1 LSVPSLAHIYRLGVK
16 ELYSLRYD
24 PVLAILILYT
34 FTLAIYTVATGVR
47 TEVRNASIAVV
58 DEDGS
63 DLSRRLRDAFMRPY
77 FKPAAVLGSVKDI
90 DAAMDAGRYTFVV
103 VIPPRFQAD
112 VVAGRHPTLQLDVDA
127 TAMTLA
133 GNGTVYVT
141 TILQNELAGY
151 LSRSESGAALPVSLS
166 VRSKFN
172 PNLESSWFMAVMQ
185 IVSNITMLSLIL
197 SGAAVIRERE
207 HGTIEH
213 LLVMPVTPAEIMLA
227 KIWANGLVIVAAAL
241 VSLTLVVQ
249 WLLNVTING
258 SIGLFILGASL
269 FLFAMCSLG
278 IALATFA
285 RSMPQFGLLA
295 IPFFVVMNMLSGGV
309 TPQEAM
315 PNALRYVMQA
325 APSTHFTSFSQAVL
339 YRGSGI
345 DVVWPQLAAM
355 AGIGI
360 VLFFVAA
367 WRFRG
372 TMAAAQ
378 S

>member
-1 LSVPSLAHIYRLGVK
+1 MPSLAHIYRLGVK
-16 ELYSLRYD
+16 ELYSIRYD
-24 PVLAILILYT
+24 PVLAFLIVYT
-34 FTLAIYTVATGVR
+34 FTLAIYTVATGVK
-47 TEVRNASIAVV
+47 TEVRNAPIAVV

-77 FKPAAVLGSVKDI
+77 FKPGAVLASVKDI

-141 TILQNELAGY
+141 TILQNELANY
-151 LSRSESGAALPVSLS
+151 LSRSEAGTVLPVSLS

-213 LLVMPVTPAEIMLA
+213 LLVMPVTPAEIMMA
-227 KIWANGLVIVAAAL
+227 KIWANGLVIIAAAL

-258 SIGLFILGASL
+258 SIGLFVFGAAL

-315 PNALRYVMQA
+315 PTALRYVMEA

-355 AGIGI
+355 AGIGV

-378 S
+378 G

>member
-1 LSVPSLAHIYRLGVK
+1 MLEHIYRLGVK
-16 ELYSLRYD
+16 ELFSLRYD
-24 PVLAILILYT
+24 PVLVFLIIYT
-34 FTLAIYTVATGVR
+34 FTFAIYTVATGVR

-63 DLSRRLRDAFMRPY
+63 DLSRRLRDAFLRPY
-77 FKPAAVLGSVKDI
+77 FKPASLLPSVRDI
-90 DAAMDAGRYTFVV
+90 DAAMDSGAYTFVV

-112 VVAGRHPTLQLDVDA
+112 VLAGRRPTLQVDVDA

-141 TILQNELAGY
+141 TILQNEISDFV
-151 LSRSESGAALPVSLS
+151 SRAESGTALPVNLS
-166 VRSKFN
+166 VRAKFN

-227 KIWANGLVIVAAAL
+227 KIWANGLVIIAAAL
-241 VSLTLVVQ
+241 LSITLVVQ
-249 WLLNVTING
+249 LMLGVTING
-258 SIGLFILGASL
+258 SIALFIFGAAI
-269 FLFAMCSLG
+269 FLFSMCSMG

-295 IPFFVVMNMLSGGV
+295 IPFFIVMNMLSGGV

-315 PNALRYVMQA
+315 PNALRNIMQL

-339 YRGSGI
+339 YRGAGV

-355 AGIGI
+355 TAIGVVMFLIAG
-360 VLFFVAA
+360 

-378 S
+378 G

>member
-1 LSVPSLAHIYRLGVK
+1 MRTLEHIYRLGVK
-16 ELYSLRYD
+16 ELFSLRYD
-24 PVLAILILYT
+24 PVLVFLIVYT
-34 FTLAIYTVATGVR
+34 FTFAIYTVATGVR

-63 DLSRRLRDAFMRPY
+63 DLSRRLRDAFLRPY
-77 FKPAAVLGSVKDI
+77 FKPAMLLPSVKDI
-90 DAAMDAGRYTFVV
+90 DAAMDSGAFTFVV

-112 VVAGRHPTLQLDVDA
+112 VLAGRRPTLQIDVDA

-133 GNGTVYVT
+133 GNGTAYVT
-141 TILQNELAGY
+141 TILQNEIADY
-151 LSRSESGAALPVSLS
+151 VSRAESGAALPVNLS
-166 VRSKFN
+166 VRAKFN

-227 KIWANGLVIVAAAL
+227 KIWANGLVIIAAAL
-241 VSLTLVVQ
+241 LSITLVVQ
-249 WLLNVTING
+249 LMLGVTING
-258 SIGLFILGASL
+258 SIALFILGAAI
-269 FLFAMCSLG
+269 FLFSMCSMG

-295 IPFFVVMNMLSGGV
+295 IPFFIVMNMLSGGV

-315 PNALRYVMQA
+315 PNALRNIMQL

-339 YRGSGI
+339 YRGAGV

-355 AGIGI
+355 TAIGVAMFLIAG
-360 VLFFVAA
+360 

-378 S
+378 G

>member
-1 LSVPSLAHIYRLGVK
+1 MRFWEHIYRLGVK

-24 PVLAILILYT
+24 PVLVFLILYT
-34 FTLAIYTVATGVR
+34 FTFAIYTVATGVR

-63 DLSRRLRDAFMRPY
+63 DLSRRLRDAFLKPY
-77 FKPAAVLGSVKDI
+77 FKPASVLPSVKDI
-90 DAAMDAGRYTFVV
+90 DAAMDSGAYTFVV
-103 VIPPRFQAD
+103 VIPQHFQRD
-112 VVAGRHPTLQLDVDA
+112 VVTGRHPTLQLNVDA

-141 TILQNELAGY
+141 SILQNELADFV
-151 LSRSESGAALPVSLS
+151 SRSETGTALPIGLA

-185 IVSNITMLSLIL
+185 IVSNITMLALIL

-227 KIWANGLVIVAAAL
+227 KIWANGLVIIAAAL
-241 VSLTLVVQ
+241 LSITLVVQ
-249 WLLNVTING
+249 LMLGVTING
-258 SIGLFILGASL
+258 SIALFIFGAAI

-315 PNALRYVMQA
+315 PDTLRYIMQL

-345 DVVWPQLAAM
+345 DVVWPQIAAM
-355 AGIGI
+355 TAIGGALFLLAG
-360 VLFFVAA
+360 

-378 S
+378 G

>member
-1 LSVPSLAHIYRLGVK
+1 MRSLEHIYRLGVK
-16 ELYSLRYD
+16 ELYSLRHD
-24 PVLAILILYT
+24 PVLVFLILYT
-34 FTLAIYTVATGVR
+34 FTFAIYTVATGVR

-58 DEDGS
+58 DEDGTE
-63 DLSRRLRDAFMRPY
+63 LSRRLRDAFLPPY
-77 FKPAAVLGSVKDI
+77 FKPAALLPSTADI
-90 DAAMDAGRYTFVV
+90 DRAMDAGKYTFVV
-103 VIPPRFQAD
+103 VIPMRFQAD
-112 VVAGRHPTLQLDVDA
+112 VAAGRHPTLQIDVDA

-133 GNGTVYVT
+133 GNGTSYIT
-141 TILQNELAGY
+141 SILQKELAGFT
-151 LSRSESGAALPVSLS
+151 SRSEGGTALPINVS

-185 IVSNITMLSLIL
+185 IVGNITMLSLIL

-227 KIWANGLVIVAAAL
+227 KIWANGIVIVAAAL
-241 VSLTLVVQ
+241 LSLVVVVQ
-249 WLLNVTING
+249 GLLDVTIAG
-258 SIGLFILGASL
+258 STTLFVLGAAL
-269 FLFAMCSLG
+269 FLFSMCSLG
-278 IALATFA
+278 IALATLA

-309 TPQEAM
+309 TPLEGM
-315 PNALRYVMQA
+315 PAFLRLLMQA
-325 APSTHFTSFSQAVL
+325 APSTHFTSFAKAVL
-339 YRGSGI
+339 YRGAGI

-360 VLFFVAA
+360 VLFLGAG

-372 TMAAAQ
+372 TMAVGQ
-378 S
+378 N

>member
-1 LSVPSLAHIYRLGVK
+1 MRMLEHIYRLGVK
-16 ELYSLRYD
+16 ELFSLRYD
-24 PVLAILILYT
+24 PVLVFLIIYT
-34 FTLAIYTVATGVR
+34 FTFAIYTVATGVR

-63 DLSRRLRDAFMRPY
+63 DLSRRLRDAFLRPY
-77 FKPAAVLGSVKDI
+77 FKPASLLPSVKDI
-90 DAAMDAGRYTFVV
+90 DAAMDSGAYTFVV

-112 VVAGRHPTLQLDVDA
+112 VLAGRRPTLQVDVDA

-141 TILQNELAGY
+141 TILQNEISDFV
-151 LSRSESGAALPVSLS
+151 SRAESGTALPVNLS
-166 VRSKFN
+166 VRAKFN

-227 KIWANGLVIVAAAL
+227 KIWANGLVIIAAAL
-241 VSLTLVVQ
+241 LSITLVVQ
-249 WLLNVTING
+249 LMLGVTING
-258 SIGLFILGASL
+258 SIALFIFGAAI
-269 FLFAMCSLG
+269 FLFSMCSMG

-295 IPFFVVMNMLSGGV
+295 IPFFIVMNMLSGGV

-315 PNALRYVMQA
+315 PNALRNIMQL

-339 YRGSGI
+339 YRGAGV

-355 AGIGI
+355 TAIGVVMFLIAG
-360 VLFFVAA
+360 

-378 S
+378 G

>member
-1 LSVPSLAHIYRLGVK
+1 MRFWEHIYRLGVK

-24 PVLAILILYT
+24 PVLVFLILYT
-34 FTLAIYTVATGVR
+34 FTFAIYTVATGVR

-63 DLSRRLRDAFMRPY
+63 DLSRRLRDAFLKPY
-77 FKPAAVLGSVKDI
+77 FKPASVLPSVKDI
-90 DAAMDAGRYTFVV
+90 DAAMDSGAYTFVV
-103 VIPPRFQAD
+103 VIPQHFQRD
-112 VVAGRHPTLQLDVDA
+112 VVTGRHPTLQLNVDA

-141 TILQNELAGY
+141 SILQNELADFV
-151 LSRSESGAALPVSLS
+151 SRSETGTALPISLA

-185 IVSNITMLSLIL
+185 IVSNITMLALIL

-227 KIWANGLVIVAAAL
+227 KIWANGLVIIAAAL
-241 VSLTLVVQ
+241 LSITLVVQ
-249 WLLNVTING
+249 LMLGVTING
-258 SIGLFILGASL
+258 SIALFIFGAAI

-315 PNALRYVMQA
+315 PDTLRYIMQL

-345 DVVWPQLAAM
+345 DVVWPQIAAM
-355 AGIGI
+355 TAIGGALFLLAG
-360 VLFFVAA
+360 

-378 S
+378 G

>member
-1 LSVPSLAHIYRLGVK
+1 MRSLQHIYRLGVK
-16 ELYSLRYD
+16 ELSSLRYD
-24 PVLAILILYT
+24 PVLVFLILYT
-34 FTLAIYTVATGVR
+34 FTFAIYTVATGVR
-47 TEVRNASIAVV
+47 TEVSNASIAVV
-58 DEDGS
+58 DEDGT
-63 DLSRRLRDAFMRPY
+63 DLSRRLRDSFLRPY
-77 FKPAAVLGSVKDI
+77 FKPAALLPSVKDI
-90 DAAMDAGRYTFVV
+90 DGAMDSGRYTFVV

-112 VVAGRHPTLQLDVDA
+112 VVAGRYPTLQLNVDA

-133 GNGTVYVT
+133 GNGTTYIV
-141 TILQNELAGY
+141 TILQNELADY
-151 LSRSESGAALPVSLS
+151 LSRSEEGAALPVRLS

-185 IVSNITMLSLIL
+185 IISNITMLSLIL

-241 VSLTLVVQ
+241 ASLILVVQ
-249 WLLNVTING
+249 LLLNVTING
-258 SIGLFILGASL
+258 SIPLFMFGAAF
-269 FLFAMCSLG
+269 FLFSMCSLG
-278 IALATFA
+278 IVLATFA

-295 IPFFVVMNMLSGGV
+295 IPFFLVMNMLSGGV

-315 PNALRYVMQA
+315 PDALRYVMQA

-355 AGIGI
+355 AGIGV
-360 VLFFVAA
+360 VLFVIAG

-378 S
+378 G